1 MTLFIWFLLTAS
13 NVAFAFACVRTALKL
28 HDIKSELIAMKAIAD
43 KSNSQIRSD
52 LAEITEVLNALV
64 PSKMPAS
71 SVSGGS
77 PNNWD
82 KIKAAFKPQ
91 QEQAKRE

>member
-13 NVAFAFACVRTALKL
+13 NVAFAIACVRTLLKL
-28 HDIKSELIAMKAIAD
+28 HDIKSELIAMKAIAE
-43 KSNSQIRSD
+43 KSNAQIRND
-52 LAEITEVLNALV
+52 LSEITDVLSSLV
-64 PSKMPAS
+64 PSKLPES